1 MEENKINGVPDKH
14 RLWLSHALV
23 AVVALVVL
31 FVLLVVQ
38 PWTSEVI
45 AVVDSFRV
53 SVSSSITEGNV
64 SSEAAQEVAYITPD
78 RGHVMTTSNN
88 EVLEIIVI
96 GEDLYSTDVN
106 YVMAGYQSITI
117 TMSISGMIPSEE
129 HTKTT
134 LDQLTDIE
142 ELAIKRIDGVTCR
155 HFRGRIDFTS
165 NIQEQIDTLD
175 PEQENYE
182 SMIEMLKAEIE
193 TLSEIRTNIEVWVGR
208 DDGLIRM
215 LKYEAEVPS
224 QYSDTPSTTSTL
236 LRYYDI
242 NKNVVIEPPLDSSG
256 GLLPGWY
263 QSTS

>member
-1 MEENKINGVPDKH
+1 MNENKINGVSDKH

-23 AVVALVVL
+23 AVIAIIVL

-45 AVVDSFRV
+45 AAVDSFRV
-53 SVSSSITEGNV
+53 SISSSITEGSI
-64 SSEAAQEVAYITPD
+64 SSEVAQDVAYIAPD
-78 RGHVMTTSNN
+78 RGHITTTSYGN
-88 EVLEIIVI
+88 VLEIIVI

-134 LDQLTDIE
+134 LDQLADME
-142 ELAIKRIDGVTCR
+142 ELAIKRIDGVTCQ

-165 NIQEQIDTLD
+165 SIQEQLDALD
-175 PEQENYE
+175 PEQEDYE
-182 SMIEMLKAEIE
+182 AMMEMLEVEIE
-193 TLSEIRTNIEVWVGR
+193 TLSEIKTNIEVWVGR

-215 LKYEAEVPS
+215 IKYEAEVPS
-224 QYSDTPSTTSTL
+224 QYSDTPSTTSTM

-242 NKNVVIEPPLDSSG
+242 NKDVVIEPPLDSSG